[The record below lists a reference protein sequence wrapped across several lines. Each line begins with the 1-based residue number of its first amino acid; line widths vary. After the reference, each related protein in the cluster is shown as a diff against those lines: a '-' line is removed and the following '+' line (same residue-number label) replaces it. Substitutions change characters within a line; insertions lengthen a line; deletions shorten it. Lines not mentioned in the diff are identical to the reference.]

1 MEKRQDE
8 DSGGGER
15 HQGLRSGVQGRGQW
29 YSQAGGSGA
38 DMDEKEAP
46 CQGLVIDWEGV
57 GTRGLQAKSQGL
69 GLSS

>member
-15 HQGLRSGVQGRGQW
+15 HRGLRSVQGRGQW

-38 DMDEKEAP
+38 DMDEKEAL

-57 GTRGLQAKSQGL
+57 RTIGLQAKSQGL